1 MHCLL
6 YHIVYCMTFWYSIVE
21 GSSKHMT
28 AGDSGSDRSGA
39 RASKQPICLNPIFP
53 YYRPKLP

>member
-1 MHCLL
+1 L
-6 YHIVYCMTFWYSIVE
+6 WYSIVE

-28 AGDSGSDRSGA
+28 AGDSSSDRSGA

-53 YYRPKLP
+53 EPFFPYYGPNIP